1 MRQTNVS
8 FGLKRL
14 GLHVLVR
21 KEEGE
26 EEEEEEEGEEEEE
39 DQKGMFLPWNQVYF
53 RFLGFWYGD

>member
-21 KEEGE
+21 KEGE
-26 EEEEEEEGEEEEE
+26 EEEEEEEEGGGEEE
-39 DQKGMFLPWNQVYF
+39 DQTKVCFHLEIMGIL
-53 RFLGFWYGD
+53 DS

>member
-21 KEEGE
+21 KEE
-26 EEEEEEEGEEEEE
+26 EEEEEGGGGEEE
-39 DQKGMFLPWNQVYF
+39 DQKVCFC
-53 RFLGFWYGD
+53 LGIKCI

>member
-21 KEEGE
+21 KEEVEEEKE
-26 EEEEEEEGEEEEE
+26 EEERGEEEE
-39 DQKGMFLPWNQVYF
+39 DQKGMFLSWNQVYF
-53 RFLGFWYGD
+53 GFLGFWYGD

>member
-21 KEEGE
+21 KEEEE
-26 EEEEEEEGEEEEE
+26 EEEEEEEGGGGEE
-39 DQKGMFLPWNQVYF
+39 DQKVCFFFGIKCIL
-53 RFLGFWYGD
+53 DS